1 MSAPT
6 VFATLCDLVDELQR
20 VVRDLPHSSQQLAL
34 EALVNRFD
42 LLIDQTIGLEVPTL
56 VDVLPRL
63 KSRDS

>member
-20 VVRDLPHSSQQLAL
+20 VVRDLPHSPQQLAL

-42 LLIDQTIGLEVPTL
+42 VLIDQTIGLEVPMLT
-56 VDVLPRL
+56 DEGEEAAP
-63 KSRDS
+63 